1 MKSSTRVLAI
11 DYGTKRIGLAISDEM
26 RMLARPIG
34 IINQSPGAV
43 NELLA
48 LVVKESV
55 GLVLLGL
62 PLSLSGEDS
71 DMTRQVRSFGNK
83 LFTLLD
89 ENSVEHSFH
98 DERLTSYVAAENLRE
113 RGLSKAKRQQRYRY
127 DEEAARIIL
136 QEYLDANWGRN
147 DGG

>member
-11 DYGTKRIGLAISDEM
+11 DYGTKRIGLAISDEL

-34 IINQSPGAV
+34 VLEQSGEAV
-43 NELLA
+43 KQLVA
-48 LVVKESV
+48 LVSKEGV

-71 DMTRQVRSFGNK
+71 DMTRKVRSFGEK
-83 LFTLLD
+83 LFTILD
-89 ENSVEHSFH
+89 DLGVAHAFH

-113 RGLSKAKRQQRYRY
+113 RGLSKAKRQQKYRH

-136 QEYLDANWGRN
+136 QEFLDAHWGE
-147 DGG
+147 